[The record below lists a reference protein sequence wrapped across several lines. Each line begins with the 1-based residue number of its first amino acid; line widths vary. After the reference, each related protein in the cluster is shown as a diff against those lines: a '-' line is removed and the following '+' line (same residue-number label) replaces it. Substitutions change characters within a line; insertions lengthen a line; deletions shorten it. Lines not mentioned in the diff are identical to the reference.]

1 MRGVERDGD
10 KISGDGFTPGSEI
23 GVEVKSSR
31 SGYLT
36 FLFELIIA
44 FDEGYDD
51 QLRCFEDEFFERREQ
66 QPDLFDNI
74 EVDFEEFEDEIPF

>member
-1 MRGVERDGD
+1 MNLQPPDFANARVLSDD
-10 KISGDGFTPGSEI
+10 AVKEI
-23 GVEVKSSR
+23 R
-31 SGYLT
+31 T

-44 FDEGYDD
+44 FDEGYED
-51 QLRCFEDEFFERREQ
+51 QLRCFEEEFFEQREQ